1 MLAKCKIV
9 FLTSV
14 ILLCST
20 SLFAADEQITG
31 RLIKASLSGVDTTK
45 LYEPLV
51 NITQSSVLGVRNF
64 TLKLSGVNPR
74 NSKQY
79 EFYNDSNNDNPEV
92 WKRRMRNVT
101 VAPVNAYITVSD
113 GQDNTSII
121 VINYEYRGRKG
132 FGNVVYVI
140 AAAK

>member
-1 MLAKCKIV
+1 MLTKLKMP
-9 FLTSV
+9 FLAGL

-20 SLFAADEQITG
+20 SLFADEQITG

-51 NITQSSVLGVRNF
+51 NITQSSVLGVRSF

-79 EFYNDSNNDNPEV
+79 EFYNDSNSGDSSV
-92 WKRRMRNVT
+92 WKRRMRGVT
-101 VAPVNAYITVSD
+101 VRPVDAYITVSD
-113 GQDNTSII
+113 GPNNTNTI

-132 FGNVVYVI
+132 FGNVVYVVTVE
-140 AAAK
+140 K